1 MKLDIYAQTGKKT
14 SSKAEVPDNVF
25 GAKVNKSLMS
35 QYVFVY
41 LSNQRASIAHA
52 KDRSEV
58 SGGGVK
64 PWKQKGTG
72 RARAGSNRSPIW
84 TKGGVTF
91 GPTKNRNWK
100 KEMNKKMR
108 RGALC
113 SALSSLVKDEK
124 LKIVDKINLKE
135 AGLTKQATE
144 IMQNFGSPRKVLVVT
159 NGKQEAVI
167 NAFANIPNAKVAQV
181 GELNAYDVINAG
193 EVLFLADAVDYTNKW
208 TNEIVTEQKAAKD
221 VD

>member
-14 SSKAEVPDNVF
+14 ASKAEAPDKVF
-25 GAKVNKSLMS
+25 GAKVNKTLMS

-72 RARAGSNRSPIW
+72 RARAGSSRSPLW
-84 TKGGVTF
+84 RKGGATF
-91 GPTKNRNWK
+91 GPTKERNWK
-100 KEMNKKMR
+100 KDMNKKMR

-113 SALSSLVKDEK
+113 SALSQLVKAEK
-124 LKIVDKINLKE
+124 LKIVDKIDLKE
-135 AGLTKQATE
+135 TGLTKQGMG
-144 IMQNFGSPRKVLVVT
+144 ILQNFGSPRKVLIVT
-159 NGKQEAVI
+159 NGKQENVMK
-167 NAFANIPNAKVAQV
+167 AFANVSNVNVTQV

-193 EVLFLADAVDYTNKW
+193 EVLFLADALEYTNKW
-208 TNEIVTEQKAAKD
+208 SNEIVIEEKVEKD